1 MFEIDSK
8 VRVIRQ
14 RKTKNYENTYGKEG
28 FIVYIDYQSNK
39 YGVEF
44 SDIKNPASGY
54 GRYYFE
60 ECELE
65 LVENK
70 IPTLS
75 DIVSKKLTCVIHTPN
90 KEEAEYVVGEIPSGV
105 HNTTRNDWLGY
116 WDIYKEN
123 MCYYIVDGAIDS
135 YSEKSYFENS
145 SDYEREIPYTIYKF
159 SDLFATGGTV
169 SIHDLP
175 TSELIE
181 KEFNATWIDKKES
194 TKNMTVTIT
203 EGTRARK
210 PHEKGKPKIIETI
223 STTVRTECG
232 QATTT
237 CDKSSYYD
245 IYTGALVAAAKITAS
260 KSEEASLLF
269 KTAIDMWGTEMC
281 TSILKALANR
291 AFVNDKF
298 DWAYKKWHKAV
309 AYEERQK
316 DIKARTCSVCGK
328 VFETIEEARAHE
340 KWHED
345 CKTHKIERREAKRRL
360 AEAEREGRISDIMA
374 ELLEERNKELTAPVN
389 EATTTEQN

>member
-1 MFEIDSK
+1 MFEINNK
-8 VRVIRQ
+8 VRVIKQ
-14 RKTKNYENTYGKEG
+14 RKTKNYEDTCGKEG
-28 FIVYIDYQSNK
+28 FVVYIDYQSNK
-39 YGVEF
+39 YGVDF
-44 SDIKNPASGY
+44 SDIKNPASNY

-60 ECELE
+60 EGELE

-70 IPTLS
+70 IPTLEE
-75 DIVSKKLTCVIHTPN
+75 ITQKELTCVIHTPN
-90 KEEAEYVVGEIPSGV
+90 REDAERVVSKIPSS
-105 HNTTRNDWLGY
+105 NSYTTSNEWLGY

-145 SDYEREIPYTIYKF
+145 SDYQREIPYTIYKF

-175 TSELIE
+175 TSELIK
-181 KEFNATWIDKKES
+181 KEFNVTWVDKKES

-237 CDKSSYYD
+237 CDKSDYD
-245 IYTGALVAAAKITAS
+245 IYMGALVAAAKITA
-260 KSEEASLLF
+260 KQSEEALLLF
-269 KTAIDMWGTEMC
+269 KTAIDMWCNEMC
-281 TSILKALANR
+281 FSILKALANR
-291 AFVNDKF
+291 AFVNEKF
-298 DWAYKKWHKAV
+298 DWAYKKWRKAV

-316 DIKARTCSVCGK
+316 DIKTRTCSVCGK
-328 VFETIEEARAHE
+328 VFKTIEEAREHE
-340 KWHED
+340 KWHNE
-345 CKTHKIERREAKRRL
+345 CKIKRQERKEAKRRIAK
-360 AEAEREGRISDIMA
+360 AESEGRITEYIT
-374 ELLEERNKELTAPVN
+374 EIINERNKINEKVN
-389 EATTTEQN
+389 NGT

>member
-105 HNTTRNDWLGY
+105 HDTTRNNWLGY

-175 TSELIE
+175 TSELIK
-181 KEFNATWIDKKES
+181 KEFNAT
-194 TKNMTVTIT
+194 
-203 EGTRARK
+203 
-210 PHEKGKPKIIETI
+210 
-223 STTVRTECG
+223 
-232 QATTT
+232 
-237 CDKSSYYD
+237 
-245 IYTGALVAAAKITAS
+245 
-260 KSEEASLLF
+260 
-269 KTAIDMWGTEMC
+269 
-281 TSILKALANR
+281 
-291 AFVNDKF
+291 
-298 DWAYKKWHKAV
+298 
-309 AYEERQK
+309 
-316 DIKARTCSVCGK
+316 
-328 VFETIEEARAHE
+328 
-340 KWHED
+340 
-345 CKTHKIERREAKRRL
+345 
-360 AEAEREGRISDIMA
+360 
-374 ELLEERNKELTAPVN
+374 
-389 EATTTEQN
+389 